1 MVAAGAYLLMVCLR
15 HSMRGSMPKYRTQK
29 DLNHNDIKRGLEQV
43 GFLVEDTSKL
53 GGFVDL
59 VVKHPARPEAGVK
72 LLEIKSKRGKL
83 SEDQLKLKQAWGES
97 MIEVRTIEDVLTVF
111 GFI

>member
-1 MVAAGAYLLMVCLR
+1 MGFLLR
-15 HSMRGSMPKYRTQK
+15 SMHGRMPKYRTRK
-29 DLNHNDIKRGLEQV
+29 DLNHKEIKNGLEQL
-43 GFLVEDTSKL
+43 GFLVEDTSRL

-59 VVKHPARPEAGVK
+59 VVKHPARPEIGVR

-83 SEDQLKLKQAWGES
+83 SEMQLEKKTLWEES
-97 MIEVRTIEDVLTVF
+97 IIETRDIDDVLVVF